1 MFNENTNYINKIK
14 NIFINN
20 GYNRDK
26 LIEFLIYKLIII
38 NNKNSINNF
47 YNKILEIKYLSDKM
61 KYDNKIETLKNIEYK
76 IKEKTEKLAILELEI
91 KNIDLPCKQKCS
103 ICLDEIKTHIIVPCG
118 HKCLCDGC
126 AKQVIDMNSC
136 PICRT
141 PIKSVIKVFE

>member
-61 KYDNKIETLKNIEYK
+61 KYYDKKIETLKNI
-76 IKEKTEKLAILELEI
+76 
-91 KNIDLPCKQKCS
+91 
-103 ICLDEIKTHIIVPCG
+103 
-118 HKCLCDGC
+118 
-126 AKQVIDMNSC
+126 
-136 PICRT
+136 
-141 PIKSVIKVFE
+141 